1 MTAKQT
7 FRAWTREVRKEVK
20 RLEQAG
26 RLKEAAWLAQSHS
39 KQVVTIF
46 GSTL

>member
-1 MTAKQT
+1 MTTKES
-7 FRAWTREVRKEVK
+7 FRRWTREVRKEVK

-26 RLKEAAWLAQSHS
+26 RLKEAAWLAQAHS
-39 KQVVTIF
+39 KQVITIF